1 MARLVLLWCFF
12 IFTATSVNLVCSR
25 SPQKDHTALF
35 VFGDSLYDPGN
46 NNYIDTIIKA
56 NYYPYGETFFKY
68 PTGRFSDGRIIADFI
83 AEFANLPLIPPYL
96 QPGNHEFTYGVNF
109 ASAGAGALSETY
121 QGFVID
127 LKTQLSYFKKV
138 AKLMRKEL
146 GDAEATV
153 IFSKAVYLINIGGN
167 DYISFLT
174 SNSTVFQSSSKQ
186 EYVAM
191 VMGNLTETI
200 EEIYKKGGR
209 KFGFLNMGSLGCVP
223 SMKALAPGNTTGSC
237 FEQVNEIAKLHDAAL
252 PKALEELETKLVQV
266 KYSMHYLNISYGE
279 RRNNPQKYGFKEA
292 NIACC
297 GSGPY
302 RGMFSCGG
310 RGVTKYELCSDPN
323 DYLFFDSDHLT
334 EKACKQIAQLM
345 WSGTPNITGPY
356 NLKAL
361 FEV

>member
-1 MARLVLLWCFF
+1 
-12 IFTATSVNLVCSR
+12 
-25 SPQKDHTALF
+25 
-35 VFGDSLYDPGN
+35 
-46 NNYIDTIIKA
+46 
-56 NYYPYGETFFKY
+56 
-68 PTGRFSDGRIIADFI
+68 
-83 AEFANLPLIPPYL
+83 
-96 QPGNHEFTYGVNF
+96 
-109 ASAGAGALSETY
+109 
-121 QGFVID
+121 
-127 LKTQLSYFKKV
+127 
-138 AKLMRKEL
+138 
-146 GDAEATV
+146 
-153 IFSKAVYLINIGGN
+153 
-167 DYISFLT
+167 
-174 SNSTVFQSSSKQ
+174 
-186 EYVAM
+186 M

-252 PKALEELETKLVQV
+252 PKALEELETKLVEV
-266 KYSMHYLNISYGE
+266 KYSMHYLNISYAE
-279 RRNNPQKYGFKEA
+279 RRNNPEKYGFKEA

-310 RGVTKYELCSDPN
+310 RRGVTKYELCSDPN